1 MDSAI
6 HLLNNW
12 ELVCMWGI
20 HFIIE
25 SKREVPTCLSSSGFC
40 KGSFS
45 LSVFGRRAFSL
56 RVEGLEGEEE
66 IRPGAGGGGGRG
78 ELKL

>member
-1 MDSAI
+1 VDSAI

-12 ELVCMWGI
+12 GLVCMWRI

-25 SKREVPTCLSSSGFC
+25 SKREVPSCLSNSGFC

-45 LSVFGRRAFSL
+45 FSVFSRRAFSL
-56 RVEGLEGEEE
+56 RVEGLVGEEE
-66 IRPGAGGGGGRG
+66 LRPGGGRG